1 MATASALQSS
11 PGELPEMRAS
21 PRRTVGRVRPAQA
34 RHVPS
39 TAPRPVAAR
48 GQHLCHQQRLC
59 RLVCHQNVVDRPL
72 HAARTTC
79 RDANVGWG
87 DQPWSA
93 GFLLRR
99 HRCRADGELH
109 VVCERLKRILRPER
123 NMECIRWTVERV
135 SSTADGWL
143 TGLSRGHPARQYRGG
158 SVNRRGDVAIR
169 RVEQAAADDQTAHVW
184 GGHCSCPPLHK
195 GRVRAG
201 VTTEQHRG

>member
-1 MATASALQSS
+1 MDPPSRARPLRHSS
-11 PGELPEMRAS
+11 LRPVRCQKFAC
-21 PRRTVGRVRPAQA
+21 RRGAQA
-34 RHVPS
+34 R
-39 TAPRPVAAR
+39 AFGRRKLGMCRAR
-48 GQHLCHQQRLC
+48 
-59 RLVCHQNVVDRPL
+59 
-72 HAARTTC
+72 HAARIMC

-93 GFLLRR
+93 GFRLRR

-109 VVCERLKRILRPER
+109 VVCERLERILRPER
-123 NMECIRWTVERV
+123 NIECIRWTVKRV

-195 GRVRAG
+195 RRVRAG